1 MDCFHNTQTSFLHFR
16 QAKQHGHVRTLLG
29 RVRSLPDIRSS
40 DTAKAAYAERQA
52 VNSVIQGTASDL
64 IKYAMINVDRQ
75 LSTHWPATHPAPRLL
90 MQIHDELIYEVSTVE
105 NGQLVEAFTA
115 LLHRAMEEDVM
126 RALQLTVPLIA
137 NIHTGAS
144 WGDLDS

>member
-1 MDCFHNTQTSFLHFR
+1 M
-16 QAKQHGHVRTLLG
+16 RTLLG
-29 RVRSLPDIRSS
+29 RVRALPDIRSA
-40 DTAKAAYAERQA
+40 DPAKSAYAERQA

-75 LSTHWPATHPAPRLL
+75 LSAHWPAAHPAPRLL

-105 NGQLVEAFTA
+105 DGQLVKDFTN